1 MSLFPRGFEV
11 LCWRVYVRWS
21 VSLFHFI
28 AFACHLSIFCCRDRI
43 SHSSMLC
50 CHLSLCYP
58 IWLLSLPVIS
68 FFEGDDA
75 KMLFFSLSL
84 RPLWVCFYFTSRKFI
99 FVMRFISEHVNT
111 VSQSRGSPSCVWVL
125 SGGCQACVLSVSILL
140 SPAGWMHLKRLK
152 LRSTRSRS
160 QKSWTSF
167 NLFFWD
173 AAVKNQKVEICFS
186 ND

>member
-1 MSLFPRGFEV
+1 MSLFPRGFQI

-21 VSLFHFI
+21 VSPFDFI
-28 AFACHLSIFCCRDRI
+28 AFACHLSI
-43 SHSSMLC
+43 
-50 CHLSLCYP
+50 LSPGPYITLLYA
-58 IWLLSLPVIS
+58 LLSFKSLLSNSALSLPVIS

-75 KMLFFSLSL
+75 KMLFFFFFFSR

-111 VSQSRGSPSCVWVL
+111 VSQSGRSPSCVWVSL
-125 SGGCQACVLSVSILL
+125 GGCQACVLSVSILL
-140 SPAGWMHLKRLK
+140 SPAGLMHLKRLK
-152 LRSTRSRS
+152 PRSARSRS

-167 NLFFWD
+167 NLFFETLH
-173 AAVKNQKVEICFS
+173 QKVEICSS

>member
-1 MSLFPRGFEV
+1 MSLFPRGSEV

-75 KMLFFSLSL
+75 KMLFFFSLSKA
-84 RPLWVCFYFTSRKFI
+84 PLGLFLFHVKKIYICDALYQRACKYCKPIPGFAFMCLG
-99 FVMRFISEHVNT
+99 FVGWMSGMR
-111 VSQSRGSPSCVWVL
+111 
-125 SGGCQACVLSVSILL
+125 SVSF
-140 SPAGWMHLKRLK
+140 HLVVTGRMNAFKKTKTTLHK
-152 LRSTRSRS
+152 KPFTEVLN
-160 QKSWTSF
+160 F
-167 NLFFWD
+167 L
-173 AAVKNQKVEICFS
+173 
-186 ND
+186 

>member
-1 MSLFPRGFEV
+1 MLTGLCEVKRFAVSFYCLCLSFKHFLLPGPYITLLYALLSFKSL
-11 LCWRVYVRWS
+11 
-21 VSLFHFI
+21 
-28 AFACHLSIFCCRDRI
+28 LSN
-43 SHSSMLC
+43 LA
-50 CHLSLCYP
+50 
-58 IWLLSLPVIS
+58 LSLPVIS

-84 RPLWVCFYFTSRKFI
+84 RPLWVCFYFMSRKFI

>member
-58 IWLLSLPVIS
+58 IWLCLCLSSL
-68 FFEGDDA
+68 FLKEMMRRCF
-75 KMLFFSLSL
+75 FFSLSL
-84 RPLWVCFYFTSRKFI
+84 RPLWVCFYFMSRKFI

-125 SGGCQACVLSVSILL
+125 SGGCQARVSFHLVVTGRMNAFKKTKTTLHKKPFTEVLNFL
-140 SPAGWMHLKRLK
+140 
-152 LRSTRSRS
+152 
-160 QKSWTSF
+160 
-167 NLFFWD
+167 
-173 AAVKNQKVEICFS
+173 
-186 ND
+186 

>member
-1 MSLFPRGFEV
+1 MSLFPRGSEV

-28 AFACHLSIFCCRDRI
+28 AFACHLSILLPGPYI
-43 SHSSMLC
+43 TLLYAL
-50 CHLSLCYP
+50 LSFKSL
-58 IWLLSLPVIS
+58 LSNSALSLPVIS

-75 KMLFFSLSL
+75 KMLFFFLSL

-152 LRSTRSRS
+152 LRSTRSCS

>member
-84 RPLWVCFYFTSRKFI
+84 RPLWVCFYFMSRKFI

-167 NLFFWD
+167 NLFFLRHCS
-173 AAVKNQKVEICFS
+173 KKPKGRNLFL
-186 ND
+186 

>member
-167 NLFFWD
+167 NLFFLRHCS
-173 AAVKNQKVEICFS
+173 KKPKGRNLFL
-186 ND
+186 

>member
-28 AFACHLSIFCCRDRI
+28 AFACHLSILLPGPYI
-43 SHSSMLC
+43 TLLYAL
-50 CHLSLCYP
+50 LSFKSL
-58 IWLLSLPVIS
+58 LSNSALSLPVIS

-125 SGGCQACVLSVSILL
+125 SGGCQACSSVSF
-140 SPAGWMHLKRLK
+140 HLVVTGRMNAFKKTQTTLHKK
-152 LRSTRSRS
+152 LFTEVLN
-160 QKSWTSF
+160 F
-167 NLFFWD
+167 L
-173 AAVKNQKVEICFS
+173 
-186 ND
+186 